1 MRPSLSPILALAFGA
16 LAAVTALGAAGCAS
30 SSPAPRAAAAPPAPA
45 ARPLTLTTAEH
56 QVVAQLAVDGAI
68 TDGNGRVVTRYDA
81 RAESMPLDGGV
92 LSVRDSVHA
101 TGPRE
106 LDVHPGP
113 LGPWHVRVTAGDDLE
128 VDGKPFGHVD
138 GFEPSPAGLTRL
150 GALLCAVPVL
160 DPR

>member
-16 LAAVTALGAAGCAS
+16 LAAVGAAGCAS
-30 SSPAPRAAAAPPAPA
+30 SSPAPRAATASPAPAAA

-56 QVVAQLAVDGAI
+56 QIVAELAVDGAI

-81 RAESMPLDGGV
+81 LAQSMPLDGGV

-113 LGPWHVRVTAGDDLE
+113 LGPWHVRVIAGDDLE
-128 VDGKPFGHVD
+128 VDGKPFGHID
-138 GFEPSPAGLTRL
+138 GFEESPAGLTRL

>member
-1 MRPSLSPILALAFGA
+1 MRPSLSPILVLALGA
-16 LAAVTALGAAGCAS
+16 LAALGAAGCAS

-45 ARPLTLTTAEH
+45 AAARPLTLTTAEH
-56 QVVAQLAVDGAI
+56 QIVAQLAVDGAI

-106 LDVHPGP
+106 LEVHPGP

-128 VDGKPFGHVD
+128 VDGKPFGHID
-138 GFEPSPAGLTRL
+138 GFEDSPTGLTRL